1 MKFFMIIDFDHIDS
15 ESDVQSKIKQIS
27 LKTSSQSRPMV
38 FVDFDNIS
46 QCFMDILDRSFS
58 ILGL

>member
-1 MKFFMIIDFDHIDS
+1 MIIDFDHIDS